1 VQKSARAPGRPAGVD
16 EAAEPRLAAKL
27 GDAAR
32 AYANDRYADALRA
45 LRKLSS
51 QTHGSA
57 AVKELLG
64 LTLYRLGKWPLA
76 ARELEA
82 HHKLCGS
89 YDQFPVLADCYR
101 AMRRYPEAEAVW
113 SELRKA
119 SPSADVMVEG
129 RLVQAGCLA
138 DQGDLR
144 GAIRLLEVAARRGGS
159 KADLA
164 RLRQWYALADLYE
177 RAGEIPRARD
187 LFKRIA
193 SEDPEAYDVRHRLG
207 SLK

>member
-1 VQKSARAPGRPAGVD
+1 
-16 EAAEPRLAAKL
+16 L

-45 LRKLSS
+45 LRKLASEAP
-51 QTHGSA
+51 GSP

-82 HHKLCGS
+82 YHKLCGS

-101 AMRRYPEAEAVW
+101 AMRRYPESEAVW

-119 SPSADVMVEG
+119 SPSAEVMV
-129 RLVQAGCLA
+129 A
-138 DQGDLR
+138 
-144 GAIRLLEVAARRGGS
+144 AARRGVR

-164 RLRQWYALADLYE
+164 HLRQWYALADLYE

-207 SLK
+207 ALR